1 MIRLKPSHGGFLRPF
16 GCGEF
21 IRGYLSGRGPHGSSV
36 IDPGRGATQADINSE
51 YRQAL
56 AGATARDRA
65 EKIIDRMVRAH
76 QEVSEAEAE
85 EILQRE
91 LRPLSIKSRGMHYH
105 SFLMYFG
112 VLKKLGWVQPTG
124 EIERSALQDY
134 YEEAPS
140 RMYYALTGAGMGASD
155 DQWRNPL
162 TALYPHL
169 GVSHNLR

>member
-1 MIRLKPSHGGFLRPF
+1 MKLQPSQGGFLRPF

-21 IRGYLSGRGPHGSSV
+21 IRDYLSGQGPHGSSV
-36 IDPGRGATQADINSE
+36 IDPSRGATQADINSE
-51 YRQAL
+51 YRKAL

-85 EILQRE
+85 EILQRQ
-91 LRPLSIKSRGMHYH
+91 LRPLSAKTHSMRYH

-134 YEEAPS
+134 YEDAPS
-140 RMYYALTGAGMGASD
+140 RMYYCLTGAGMGASD

-162 TALYPHL
+162 TTLYPHL